1 MQVDNSLGDCTTI
14 TITYSAESDLE
25 SLSDEIDSLSAQ
37 ATSDNDSLAQLA
49 ELETEDAS
57 SGCEMTI
64 DTSFS
69 LTSTAYINLESL
81 DELGPDI
88 NVGTIHPSPPPP
100 PPLPPPSTPPPSVP
114 PVTVEAV
121 NEMLSG
127 LLSGEGPIALTLTL
141 ALALTLTLKP

>member
-69 LTSTAYINLESL
+69 LSSTTYVSLYSIRDWDLEGDPELTSTH
-81 DELGPDI
+81 
-88 NVGTIHPSPPPP
+88 TIHPSPPPP
-100 PPLPPPSTPPPSVP
+100 PPIPPPSTPPPSVP
-114 PVTVEAV
+114 PVP
-121 NEMLSG
+121 LF
-127 LLSGEGPIALTLTL
+127 IR
-141 ALALTLTLKP
+141 

>member
-1 MQVDNSLGDCTTI
+1 
-14 TITYSAESDLE
+14 
-25 SLSDEIDSLSAQ
+25 
-37 ATSDNDSLAQLA
+37 
-49 ELETEDAS
+49 
-57 SGCEMTI
+57 MTI

-127 LLSGEGPIALTLTL
+127 LLSGEGPVALTL
-141 ALALTLTLKP
+141 ALALALIL